1 MAQGLVSHLRNR
13 SPRMSVED
21 LDSKRQSAT
30 DPTEMLAELD
40 GDYLN
45 RLLLLF
51 KTVEQRAQ
59 MLSAEIARVM
69 ARMGFPPNSTGD

>member
-1 MAQGLVSHLRNR
+1 MPGEDPDRAP
-13 SPRMSVED
+13 SPT
-21 LDSKRQSAT
+21 T

-51 KTVEQRAQ
+51 KSVEQRAQ

-69 ARMGFPPNSTGD
+69 AGMGFPPNSAGD

>member
-1 MAQGLVSHLRNR
+1 
-13 SPRMSVED
+13 MSDED
-21 LDSKRQSAT
+21 LARTADPTT

-45 RLLLLF
+45 RLLVLF
-51 KTVEQRAQ
+51 KAVEQRAQ

-69 ARMGFPPNSTGD
+69 ARMGFPPNSAGD